1 MRTRVP
7 VLVGATLAV
16 AIAGIAAVFAISGNT
31 DSSGGSRVADN
42 EDGSYRG
49 SDVAAGTFMPHFV
62 LRNYTGEFVR
72 SESLRGKVVLV
83 TFLETKCDEAC
94 PVIAAQIAQGLALL
108 TAAERRQ
115 VAAVALST
123 HPHDDKPASVRAFV
137 RRHRLVG
144 RLAYLI
150 GSERELR
157 PVWKKFRILS
167 ALESGDADTH
177 SAPVR
182 VFNRRGEWVTT
193 LHPRV
198 DLTPGNL
205 AHDVREALR

>member
-1 MRTRVP
+1 MR
-7 VLVGATLAV
+7 ALALIGV
-16 AIAGIAAVFAISGNT
+16 ALTVVAAGLAAMLLG
-31 DSSGGSRVADN
+31 SGGS
-42 EDGSYRG
+42 GSFFDVLSDDSDRRYRG
-49 SDVAAGTFMPHFV
+49 SEPPAGIFV
-62 LRNYTGEFVR
+62 PSFSLRNYTGELVR
-72 SESLRGKVVLV
+72 SDALRGKVALV
-83 TFLETKCDEAC
+83 TFLESKCEEAC
-94 PVIAAQIAQGLALL
+94 PVIAAEIAQSLALL

-115 VAAVALST
+115 VQAVAVST
-123 HPHDDKPASVRAFV
+123 HPGDDTPGNVRAFV

-157 PVWKKFRILS
+157 PVWRKFHILS

-182 VFNRRGEWVTT
+182 VFDPEGEWVTT
-193 LHPRV
+193 LHAGA
-198 DLTPGNL
+198 DLTPQNL